1 MSPSSPF
8 PPMSVNL
15 VMELC
20 DGGDLYDSI
29 LRKRRYSVAD
39 SARVI
44 RSIISIMHFMH
55 ANEIMHRDLKTENV
69 VLRSTESDTS
79 VCVIDFG
86 QAASFTRG
94 RSVG

>member
-20 DGGDLYDSI
+20 EGGDLYDSI